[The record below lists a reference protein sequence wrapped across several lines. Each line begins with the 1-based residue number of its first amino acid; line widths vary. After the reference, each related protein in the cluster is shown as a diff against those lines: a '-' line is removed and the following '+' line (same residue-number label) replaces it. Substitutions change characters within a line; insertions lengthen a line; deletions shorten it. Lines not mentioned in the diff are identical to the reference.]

1 MGDREYRPWILK
13 HLEITESYW
22 ILNCY
27 DEADKL
33 HMIRVHKSPR
43 SAKWLSEIIGKSY
56 HEWIAESELCDLN
69 IPIEAIICVWKAP
82 KEIAGQEEFRGFH
95 INGEIYLFELSY
107 SIFK

>member
-22 ILNCY
+22 TLNCY
-27 DEADKL
+27 DEANEL

-56 HEWIAESELCDLN
+56 HEWVAERELCDLN
-69 IPIEAIICVWKAP
+69 IPIEAVICVWEAP
-82 KEIAGQEEFRGFH
+82 EEIAGQEEFRGFR
-95 INGEIYLFELSY
+95 INGKIYFFELSY
-107 SIFK
+107 SIFC